1 MAKNLGREY
10 AAMTEDE
17 RREFELKRRGKAGDG
32 ARSEDTRNEELD
44 LDDPRSYP
52 EDDLRREG

>member
-1 MAKNLGREY
+1 MAKNVGREY

-32 ARSEDTRNEELD
+32 ARSDDTRNEELD
-44 LDDPRSYP
+44 LDDPRSYR

>member
-1 MAKNLGREY
+1 MAKNVGREY

-32 ARSEDTRNEELD
+32 ARSDDARNEELD
-44 LDDPRSYP
+44 LDDPRSYR